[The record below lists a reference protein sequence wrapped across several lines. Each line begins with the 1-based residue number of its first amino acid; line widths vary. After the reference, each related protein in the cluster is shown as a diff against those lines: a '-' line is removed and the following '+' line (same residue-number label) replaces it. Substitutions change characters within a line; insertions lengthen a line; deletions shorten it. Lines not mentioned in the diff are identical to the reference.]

1 MAINSISA
9 ETAISPFSLLPKKK
23 GGNGKIQ
30 TNPPP
35 CNDVPNKGA
44 KAISIEPIAVSIKP
58 ARKSLYGVVFCN

>member
-30 TNPPP
+30 TNQ
-35 CNDVPNKGA
+35 
-44 KAISIEPIAVSIKP
+44 
-58 ARKSLYGVVFCN
+58 SLLEKVCME